1 MYASVKRILDVGVSV
16 VALIILS
23 PLFIIV
29 ALIIKVDS
37 PGGVFFKQ
45 KRSGKD
51 RVPFMCYKFRTMS
64 VDAPHNRATCELKG
78 SKSYITRPG
87 KILRR
92 LGIDEL
98 PQLFN
103 VLKGEMSLIGPR
115 PVILKETKLLDERD
129 KYGANAMVPG
139 IGGWA
144 QSNGRDEIDY
154 KTKARLDG
162 EYTQN
167 FGWRMD
173 ASCVW
178 RTVVA
183 IFTSEGFREGGLG
196 DDKYKKNVE
205 VRTRVLHA
213 HRYAIR
219 NRHTTKGKSSGLKG
233 AIYNDEA
240 A

>member
-1 MYASVKRILDVGVSV
+1 
-16 VALIILS
+16 
-23 PLFIIV
+23 
-29 ALIIKVDS
+29 
-37 PGGVFFKQ
+37 
-45 KRSGKD
+45 
-51 RVPFMCYKFRTMS
+51 
-64 VDAPHNRATCELKG
+64 
-78 SKSYITRPG
+78 
-87 KILRR
+87 
-92 LGIDEL
+92 
-98 PQLFN
+98 
-103 VLKGEMSLIGPR
+103 
-115 PVILKETKLLDERD
+115 
-129 KYGANAMVPG
+129 MVPG